1 MILQQKIFIEELD
14 CEKENLLV
22 YQGGS
27 HASRTALQDCVKRL
41 VMNVING
48 RKCGE
53 LLEILA
59 LNGSWLKMY
68 GVYCQVKMDGS
79 LEESS
84 GTLPKWGMML
94 DGELR
99 ALPDLEPFIDEK
111 EWLLLPT
118 PVATDY
124 KGGALRKNSKK
135 QMSNLK
141 EHIYIFFKDAMKSIY
156 LHPRF
161 LENMM
166 GFPTGWTELN
176 ASETP

>member
-1 MILQQKIFIEELD
+1 MILQLTIFIEEPD
-14 CEKENLLV
+14 CKKENLPV

-27 HASRTALQDCVKRL
+27 HVSRTALRDCVKRL
-41 VMNVING
+41 VTSVTSG

-53 LLEILA
+53 LLEVLA

-68 GVYCQVKMDGS
+68 GDCCQVKMDGS

-111 EWLLLPT
+111 EWRLLPT

-124 KGGALRKNSKK
+124 KGGALRKNSKT

-141 EHIYIFFKDAMKSIY
+141 EHIYIFFKSATKSIY

-166 GFPTGWTELN
+166 GFPIGWTELN